1 MSEIKKI
8 IDKSKQN
15 LCREWASAYETIEE
29 LYGHL
34 AEEEWKRV
42 QITAM
47 GAYLGDIYK
56 AVEHSLRTLIEE
68 IDGKKAEK
76 NEFWH
81 KNLLERGFEL
91 DLIPIE
97 AYKTIREMLNFRH
110 VFIHSYAITLDAE
123 IIKKDVPE
131 VINAFSRFVHYIGQ
145 KFEIFDADIDA
156 IRETRK
162 KNKELNV

>member
-8 IDKSKQN
+8 SDKSKQY

-29 LYGHL
+29 MYGHL
-34 AEEEWKRV
+34 AEREWKRV

-56 AVEHSLRTLIEE
+56 AVEHSLRTLVEE
-68 IDGKKAEK
+68 IDGKKVDK

-91 DLIPIE
+91 NLIPIE

-110 VFIHSYAITLDAE
+110 VFIHGYAITLNAE
-123 IIKKDVPE
+123 IIKKYAPE
-131 VINAFSRFVHYIGQ
+131 VINAFSQFVRYIGQ
-145 KFEIFDADIDA
+145 KFEISDTDIDA
-156 IRETRK
+156 IHDTRK
-162 KNKELNV
+162 KNKG